1 MVLVMKVIQLEFIKC
16 ETRLAGFPYG
26 EATFNEQVKNKIQ
39 DSDFVDGGIK
49 IVFPNQIEKVASSF
63 VQGFFSE
70 LINTMGYSEIERCF
84 LIETN
89 DEKLTKRIKEN
100 IY

>member
-1 MVLVMKVIQLEFIKC
+1 MVLIMTVIQLEFNKS

-39 DSDFVDGGIK
+39 ETDFIDGGIK
-49 IVFPNQIEKVASSF
+49 IIFPNQIKKVASSF

-70 LINTMGYSEIERCF
+70 LINTIGYSEIERCF
-84 LIETN
+84 LIESN
-89 DEKLTKRIKEN
+89 DENLTKRIKKN

>member
-1 MVLVMKVIQLEFIKC
+1 MINRMNKVELVFNKA

-26 EATFNEQVKNKIQ
+26 RDVYMKQVNGK
-39 DSDFVDGGIK
+39 VDLSGQIE
-49 IVFPNQIEKVASSF
+49 IVFPKQIEKVASSF

-70 LINTMGYSEIERCF
+70 LVSKIGYIGIDQKFTIVSSSSRLSDTIR
-84 LIETN
+84 
-89 DEKLTKRIKEN
+89 KN

>member
-1 MVLVMKVIQLEFIKC
+1 MKIVNLIFEKS

-26 EATFNEQVKNKIQ
+26 EATYKNQVKPTFDEIINDNEQ
-39 DSDFVDGGIK
+39 IK
-49 IVFPNQIEKVASSF
+49 IVFPDQIEKVASSF

-70 LINTMGYSEIERCF
+70 LINTIGYAKIEEKFIIESSSE
-84 LIETN
+84 N
-89 DEKLTKRIKEN
+89 LTIKIQEN

>member
-1 MVLVMKVIQLEFIKC
+1 MINRMKKVELVFNKA

-26 EATFNEQVKNKIQ
+26 RDVYMKQVNGK
-39 DSDFVDGGIK
+39 VDLSGQIG
-49 IVFPNQIEKVASSF
+49 IVFPKQIEKVASSF

-70 LINTMGYSEIERCF
+70 LVSKIGYIGIDQKVTIVSSSSRLSDTIR
-84 LIETN
+84 
-89 DEKLTKRIKEN
+89 KN

>member
-1 MVLVMKVIQLEFIKC
+1 MKNVELIFEKSQ
-16 ETRLAGFPYG
+16 TRLAGFPYG
-26 EATFNEQVKNKIQ
+26 ETTYKDQLKAIVDEDANSDEQ
-39 DSDFVDGGIK
+39 IK

-70 LINTMGYSEIERCF
+70 LINTIGYEKIEEKF
-84 LIETN
+84 LIESSS
-89 DEKLTKRIKEN
+89 EKLTAKIREN

>member
-1 MVLVMKVIQLEFIKC
+1 MMKIIQLEFVKS

-26 EATFNEQVKNKIQ
+26 ETTYDEQVKNKIL
-39 DSDFVDGGIK
+39 DTDFVDNGIK
-49 IVFPNQIEKVASSF
+49 IIFPNQIKKVASSF

-70 LINTMGYSEIERCF
+70 LINSVGYGEIERCF
-84 LIETN
+84 LIETA
-89 DEKLTKRIKEN
+89 DEKLTKRILEN

>member
-1 MVLVMKVIQLEFIKC
+1 MKSIQLEFNKS

-26 EATFNEQVKNKIQ
+26 KTIFNEQVKNIIK
-39 DSDFVDGGIK
+39 DGDYVDNGIK
-49 IVFPNQIEKVASSF
+49 IVFPNQIQKVASSF

-70 LINTMGYSEIERCF
+70 LINSIGYGEIERCF
-84 LIETN
+84 VIETV
-89 DEKLTKRIKEN
+89 DDKLTKRIKEN

>member
-1 MVLVMKVIQLEFIKC
+1 MINRMNKVELVFNKA

-26 EATFNEQVKNKIQ
+26 RDVYMKQVNGK
-39 DSDFVDGGIK
+39 VDLSGQIE
-49 IVFPNQIEKVASSF
+49 IVFPKQIEKVASSF

-70 LINTMGYSEIERCF
+70 LVSKIGYIGIDQKVTIVSSSSRLSDTIR
-84 LIETN
+84 
-89 DEKLTKRIKEN
+89 KN

>member
-1 MVLVMKVIQLEFIKC
+1 MKTINLQFPKS

-26 EATFNEQVKNKIQ
+26 EAVYNEQVKDIITFEDKIE
-39 DSDFVDGGIK
+39 

-63 VQGFFSE
+63 VQGFFAA
-70 LINTMGYSEIERCF
+70 IVAVIGYKGVEEQVIITSRSD
-84 LIETN
+84 N
-89 DEKLTKRIKEN
+89 LTLSIRKN